1 MLCHSQ
7 QNQDIH
13 LPGKSASLVILKLM
27 RLYEELSFEYF
38 LGKHSTA
45 QILISLSIEFPLLF
59 LPFFFFKKL
68 LFKRLIWTAIEVRLD
83 CPSLSNL
90 ILTLEIS
97 VLCLKRKNRNCSFS
111 MIIRTTFHNI
121 FIHLYAF
128 IMSCTRFRVIVAWT
142 SGNSLLETGAISEV

>member
-1 MLCHSQ
+1 MSFAA
-7 QNQDIH
+7 
-13 LPGKSASLVILKLM
+13 KSGYSPSWKIC
-27 RLYEELSFEYF
+27 F
-38 LGKHSTA
+38 LGDP
-45 QILISLSIEFPLLF
+45 QVNEILRRAELWILLGYTF
-59 LPFFFFKKL
+59 YCTDFNKFINRVPFTFFAVFFFKKL

-97 VLCLKRKNRNCSFS
+97 MLCLKRKNRNCSFF

-142 SGNSLLETGAISEV
+142 SGNSSLETGAISEV